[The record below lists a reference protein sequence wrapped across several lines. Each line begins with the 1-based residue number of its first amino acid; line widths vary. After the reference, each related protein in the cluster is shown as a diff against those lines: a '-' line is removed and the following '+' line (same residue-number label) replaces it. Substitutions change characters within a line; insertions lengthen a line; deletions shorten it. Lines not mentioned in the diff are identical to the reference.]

1 MGERCKREAYGFSFS
16 SKFIIFTLR
25 YFSHILYQEI
35 DSFNTAVQ
43 VVSPPS
49 QASSL
54 ISTSRPGHVKSA
66 EIISLLNIPPT
77 LITRPKAVDL
87 RLAYSKYAGFL
98 QAQADMLRMIR
109 DGTWT
114 LGPITNDELIEIF
127 VSKSV
132 YHANYPKLFTRASD
146 HPAILAW
153 LKNEDGAPT
162 GLEVFGEQKFSYTFR
177 DLKGVLDAG
186 KEKRKSTEDDGERI
200 KKKSKK
206 SSSSKHQRSGSL

>member
-1 MGERCKREAYGFSFS
+1 LQGVF
-16 SKFIIFTLR
+16 
-25 YFSHILYQEI
+25 
-35 DSFNTAVQ
+35 
-43 VVSPPS
+43 PPS
-49 QASSL
+49 QASSP
-54 ISTSRPGHVKSA
+54 ISTSRPGHVNSA
-66 EIISLLNIPPT
+66 EIISLLNIPST
-77 LITRPKAVDL
+77 LTTRPKAVDL

-98 QAQADMLRMIR
+98 QAQIDMLCMIG

-114 LGPITNDELIEIF
+114 LGPITNDELIEVF

-132 YHANYPKLFTRASD
+132 YHASYPGLFTKACN

-162 GLEVFGEQKFSYTFR
+162 GLEVFGRQKSLYTFR

-186 KEKRKSTEDDGERI
+186 KEKRKSTEDDGERT

-206 SSSSKHQRSGSL
+206 SSSTKHECSGSL